1 VDRGKEEQGGY
12 SIRLVSKLTGLSADT
27 VRAWERR
34 YGAVTPARTEGNTRR
49 YSAQDVRRL
58 RLLQQ
63 ATGQGHRI
71 GDIANLGEA
80 ALQELTRSTDESAVE
95 RLEAQETGISGEEA
109 SFAALRAAYF
119 EAISQFEAR
128 KAQQQL
134 ARAAALI
141 EPLHFVLRVVLPIMR
156 ETGDRWHR
164 GEFTVAQEHLVS
176 MQQRGL
182 VQSLLMHAAPHRGAP
197 KVIVTTPPGDQHEF
211 GALAGAM
218 LASLR
223 GYETLYLGPDVP
235 IDDLLHATRLWGP
248 DVVLL
253 SLVRQGTAAETRRQA
268 EGVEQVARTIT
279 TWVGLSPDHPAAPL
293 LKKAQRFSDFA
304 DLDLALTELLR

>member
-1 VDRGKEEQGGY
+1 MDHDREEQGGY

-34 YGAVTPARTEGNTRR
+34 YQAVTPARTEGNTRR
-49 YSAQDVRRL
+49 YSAHDVRRL

-71 GDIANLGEA
+71 GDIAHLGEA
-80 ALQELTRSTDESAVE
+80 ALQKLTRSTDESVAE
-95 RLEAQETGISGEEA
+95 RSEPLETSVRSEEA
-109 SFAALRAAYF
+109 SFAALRAAYL
-119 EAISQFEAR
+119 EAIALFEAR

-141 EPLHFVLRVVLPIMR
+141 DPLQFVLHVVLPIMR

-182 VQSLLMHAAPHRGAP
+182 VQNLLLHAAPHAGAP
-197 KVIVTTPPGDQHEF
+197 KIIVTTPPGERHEF

-223 GYETLYLGPDVP
+223 GYETLFLGPDLPV
-235 IDDLLHATRLWGP
+235 DDVLHASRLWGP
-248 DVVLL
+248 DVVLF
-253 SLVRQGTAAETRRQA
+253 SLVRRGTAAEARRQA
-268 EGVEQVARTIT
+268 EGMEQIARATT
-279 TWVGLSPDHPAAPL
+279 TWVGLSADHPTAPL

-304 DLDLALTELLR
+304 DLDLALTGLLR